1 MTYPRS
7 ELAHKHDVLFSFV
20 PWVGPADHSR
30 LALPFEGRH
39 VTVYV
44 GIDRI
49 GKIVPFEKEVF
60 KAFDP
65 ANKYLGPFPSIETA
79 ALGLWRAFLF
89 AAEET
94 ARIKAGHAPT
104 PIFERKLPVYAG
116 AARIGTVDVFSDGSA
131 ATRDGAGKP
140 LGLFPSAELAV
151 KICHAKHNGEAGI
164 SSNSLN

>member
-1 MTYPRS
+1 MS
-7 ELAHKHDVLFSFV
+7 KDVPSNFSYV
-20 PWVGPADHSR
+20 PGVGPADPFRST
-30 LALPFEGRH
+30 LPFEGRP

-44 GIDRI
+44 GLDRI
-49 GKIVPFEKEVF
+49 GKVLPFAKEVF

-65 ANKYLGPFPSIETA
+65 ANKPLGPYPSMESA

-164 SSNSLN
+164 SSNSVN